1 MPTER
6 PKTGGWGWLLRL
18 RWAWYGGG
26 ALLVGLTEAAGIPMP
41 WLPLAALLALG
52 LGSNAGLAALL
63 RRSADPHAAETHTAD
78 ARAADAVALALGLDV
93 GLFTLALLAT
103 GGAYNPFS
111 LLYLVLVVAAVQ
123 ATRGWRAWGLTLWTL
138 VAFAVLFGVESWPLG
153 VPPQTHAEHV
163 AFHLRGMWLAA
174 GAAAGFI
181 AWFVGVQRAE
191 QAALAAA
198 LESERGARAR
208 AERLASLA
216 TLAAGA
222 AHEMSTPLGT
232 IAVVAA
238 ELDAVLAEA
247 DVDLDA
253 AREDARLIGA
263 EVQRCRDVLDRMAV
277 DAGAARGEAPAPTTA
292 EALVAA
298 VRERLR
304 PGALL
309 RTEVAAGLP
318 TLQLPLGSVATAV
331 AGLCDNAVRASAE
344 AAEPAALAIAALE
357 QERGGRGW
365 VISVRDHGP
374 GIAAATLAR
383 IGEPFFT
390 TRPHGE
396 GMGLGVFLAR
406 EVARRLGGALQLQ
419 AEDGA
424 GVLATMTLPGPG
436 PTAGAPS
443 RKEA

>member
-1 MPTER
+1 MGR
-6 PKTGGWGWLLRL
+6 AMTGGWLWLLRL

-26 ALLVGLTEAAGIPMP
+26 ALLVGLSEVAGIPMP
-41 WLPLAALLALG
+41 WLPLGALLALG
-52 LGSNAGLAALL
+52 FGSNLGLTALL
-63 RRSADPHAAETHTAD
+63 RRDPEV
-78 ARAADAVALALGLDV
+78 RAADAVALALGLDV

-123 ATRGWRAWGLTLWTL
+123 ATRGWRAWALTLWTV
-138 VAFAVLFGVESWPLG
+138 VAFAVLFGVQSWELQ

-163 AFHLRGMWLAA
+163 SFHLRGMWLAA
-174 GAAAGFI
+174 GAAAAFI

-198 LESERGARAR
+198 LEHERTARGR

-222 AHEMSTPLGT
+222 AHEMATPLGT

-253 AREDARLIGA
+253 AREDARLITA

-277 DAGAARGEAPAPTTA
+277 DAGAARGEAPVAATA

-304 PGALL
+304 PGAAL

-344 AAEPAALAIAALE
+344 ATEPAALGIAATD
-357 QERGGRGW
+357 GVADGAGGW
-365 VISVRDHGP
+365 VITVRDRGP
-374 GIAAATLAR
+374 GIEAATLAR
-383 IGEPFFT
+383 IGEPFFS

-406 EVARRLGGALQLQ
+406 EVARRLGGALHLQ
-419 AEDGA
+419 SEPGA
-424 GVLATMTLPGPG
+424 GVAATMTLPGA
-436 PTAGAPS
+436 AGATT
-443 RKEA
+443 EAR

>member
-1 MPTER
+1 MGR
-6 PKTGGWGWLLRL
+6 AMTGGWLWLLRL

-26 ALLVGLTEAAGIPMP
+26 AMLVGLTEVAGIPMP
-41 WLPLAALLALG
+41 WLPLGALLALG
-52 LGSNAGLAALL
+52 FGSNLGLTALL
-63 RRSADPHAAETHTAD
+63 RRDPEV
-78 ARAADAVALALGLDV
+78 RAADAVASALGLDV

-123 ATRGWRAWGLTLWTL
+123 ATRGWRAWALTLWTV
-138 VAFAVLFGVESWPLG
+138 VAFAVLFGVQSWELQ

-163 AFHLRGMWLAA
+163 SFHLRGMWLAA
-174 GAAAGFI
+174 GAAAAFI

-198 LESERGARAR
+198 LEHERTARGR

-222 AHEMSTPLGT
+222 AHEMATPLGT

-253 AREDARLIGA
+253 AREDARLITA

-277 DAGAARGEAPAPTTA
+277 DAGAARGEAPVAATA

-304 PGALL
+304 PGAAL

-344 AAEPAALAIAALE
+344 ATEPAALGIAATDGVAE
-357 QERGGRGW
+357 GAGGW
-365 VISVRDHGP
+365 VITVRDRGP
-374 GIAAATLAR
+374 GIEAATLAR
-383 IGEPFFT
+383 IGEPFFS

-406 EVARRLGGALQLQ
+406 EVARRLGGALHLQ
-419 AEDGA
+419 SEPGA
-424 GVLATMTLPGPG
+424 GVAATMTLPGAANA
-436 PTAGAPS
+436 TT
-443 RKEA
+443 EAR